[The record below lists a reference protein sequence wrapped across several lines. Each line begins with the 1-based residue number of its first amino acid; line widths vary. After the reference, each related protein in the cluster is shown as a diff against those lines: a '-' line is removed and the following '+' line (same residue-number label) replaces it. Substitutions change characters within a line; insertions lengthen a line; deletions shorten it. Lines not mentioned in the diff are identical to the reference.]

1 MTTHASTLSKRFEKA
16 AAAAVERRQR
26 KRNDA
31 RDAGLVALEKMR
43 DKTKNADVRAMLT
56 RQLEQQRAY
65 LERSKKRRA
74 DRTAKREARRTK
86 RRAARQAATASAR
99 PAAAPAAARVPS
111 ARATDFGSL
120 GYKEAL
126 AAIAKMDGAA
136 LIAAHKT
143 ETGRDKPRTTVLEA
157 MHARRVELN
166 A

>member
-16 AAAAVERRQR
+16 TATAVERRQR

-31 RDAGLVALEKMR
+31 RDAGLVALEKIR
-43 DKTKNADVRAMLT
+43 DKTKNADVRGMLT

-86 RRAARQAATASAR
+86 RRAARQAATASSAR
-99 PAAAPAAARVPS
+99 PAAPAAARAPS
-111 ARATDFGSL
+111 ARAADFGTL
-120 GYKEAL
+120 PYKDAL
-126 AAIAKMDGAA
+126 AAIATMDGPA
-136 LIAAHKT
+136 LIAAHKS
-143 ETGRDKPRTTVLEA
+143 ETARDKPRTTVLEA